1 MTFFLIIIYRRFSC
15 VHVTVH
21 VTIYWNVLDHTVTV
35 IVTVTINKNLYMA
48 IVDDVDKSVDKIGQF
63 QKYFAF
69 YIDNGGGSVTIR
81 PCSNSALFKRKI
93 SRLCGCA
100 N

>member
-1 MTFFLIIIYRRFSC
+1 
-15 VHVTVH
+15 
-21 VTIYWNVLDHTVTV
+21 
-35 IVTVTINKNLYMA
+35 MA